1 MEFYM
6 IDLTNCPNCGAPIQD
21 YICSYCGT
29 VFPSNINA
37 FHGRKA
43 IVIATDDEN
52 RLLLLGINIRS
63 IEESHEY
70 ATFYS
75 GNVLNS
81 VVDTETEVSIEGY
94 LYDDKALMHNIH
106 NLKDLLNEKL

>member
-1 MEFYM
+1 M
-6 IDLTNCPNCGAPIQD
+6 INLTNCPNCGAPIQD

-29 VFPSNINA
+29 VFPSNINN
-37 FHGRKA
+37 FNGRKA
-43 IVIATDDEN
+43 IMIAIDDEN
-52 RLLLLGINIRS
+52 RLLLLGINISS

-81 VVDTETEVSIEGY
+81 IVDMETEVSIEGY
-94 LYDDKALMHNIH
+94 LYDDKALMHNVR
-106 NLKDLLNEKL
+106 NLKKLLDEKL